1 MPKTEKPENFDAMSA
16 AEVADLL
23 GVTDKTVRNWM
34 NTGGLP
40 FHDSGRMRLLN
51 WHEALK
57 WYVNYRITDSG
68 NGGNE
73 PVKSGDDPAPVVP
86 PENYEA
92 ALARKTR
99 AEADLKELELS
110 TRRGQVAA
118 IGDVELALSRSNKE
132 TQTRILALPSR
143 LAPQLVGR
151 DEQTEV
157 FGIIQLECNQIL
169 SSLANVDCFGV
180 SDEVRSGEPSPEIF
194 RSSVSTGATSK
205 EPSWAICGIE

>member
-1 MPKTEKPENFDAMSA
+1 MPKTEKPKTFDVMSGA
-16 AEVADLL
+16 DVAELL

-34 NTGGLP
+34 NSGGLP
-40 FHDSGRMRLLN
+40 FSDTGRGRVLN
-51 WHEALK
+51 WHESLK
-57 WYVNYRITDSG
+57 WYVNYRIAESG

-73 PVKSGDDPAPVVP
+73 TVRNGDDPAPAVP
-86 PENYEA
+86 LENYEA

-143 LAPQLVGR
+143 LAPQLIGR

-157 FGIIQLECNQIL
+157 FGIIQRECNQIL

-180 SDEVRSGEPSPEIF
+180 SAEARSEDDE
-194 RSSVSTGATSK
+194 
-205 EPSWAICGIE
+205 